1 MLHLR
6 AIRGRLE
13 GIWSQ
18 IPSIDWLVALLI
30 TGVHF
35 AYARHFGSS
44 SVFETLPPDRRSN
57 VYMTAAS
64 VSALVGGFGTA
75 AISQYATANG
85 RRMIEL
91 RRRFGIGLR
100 KNWTGILAS
109 MLVISA
115 GCLYALMRDD
125 SNKPGLLGW
134 CIEYLVVLGALRSV
148 RLIWLFGILID
159 VADYD
164 VTEPPRSP
172 AVRITPAPR
181 LEDPNSTPDR

>member
-1 MLHLR
+1 MLHVR

-18 IPSIDWLVALLI
+18 IPSIDWLAALLI
-30 TGVHF
+30 TGVHV
-35 AYARHFGSS
+35 AYAHHIGSS
-44 SVFETLPPDRRSN
+44 SAFETLSPDRRSN

-91 RRRFGIGLR
+91 RRRFGAGLR
-100 KNWTGILAS
+100 RNWAGILTS
-109 MLVISA
+109 MLIISA
-115 GCLYALMRDD
+115 GCLYALMRDN
-125 SNKPGLLGW
+125 SNRPGLLGW
-134 CIEYLVVLGALRSV
+134 CIECLFVLGALRSL
-148 RLIWLFGILID
+148 RLIWLFGLLID

-164 VTEPPRSP
+164 VTEPVRSP
-172 AVRITPAPR
+172 AVRIPPAPQS
-181 LEDPNSTPDR
+181 EDPNSRPGR